1 MEKEQEEIDEVGIDI
16 LTYWFGFE
24 YWRKSSSD
32 VENCTAYWD
41 GKKRVFILSYLN
53 FFKTKDLWRGK
64 WFAKE
69 ELTAKVDD
77 FIRTNFEEYIQK
89 ALRDEL
95 LSWENICHGRLALII
110 LLDQFT
116 RNVYRGTKNA
126 WCGDSKALKL
136 CLKGIELKHDLQLKP
151 VVRAMFYMPLLHA
164 EDKELAQLS
173 VNYYSQLYENAVQSK
188 SLTTQILERFKKISE
203 THFRC
208 ISIFG
213 RYPES
218 KTKKIKKINLS
229 FLKTRKQISWKKI
242 YSRRRSLS

>member
-41 GKKRVFILSYLN
+41 
-53 FFKTKDLWRGK
+53 DLWRGK

-77 FIRTNFEEYIQK
+77 FIRTNFEKYIQK

-218 KTKKIKKINLS
+218 KTKKKIILS